1 MISEEI
7 SISILTPPTTQ
18 TPFGIRLSVA
28 NRDNI
33 EHLLL
38 FDEHHRSTQNIL
50 EMRINII
57 RHKKAS
63 PQAGFT
69 IANEC
74 LVLFTSAQEEN
85 AQRDSKQNGEDKAVN
100 EDHR

>member
-7 SISILTPPTTQ
+7 SINMLTPPTTQ

-38 FDEHHRSTQNIL
+38 SVEPSRLKQNIL

-57 RHKKAS
+57 RHKKSQPERLA
-63 PQAGFT
+63 
-69 IANEC
+69 
-74 LVLFTSAQEEN
+74 
-85 AQRDSKQNGEDKAVN
+85 
-100 EDHR
+100 

>member
-7 SISILTPPTTQ
+7 SINMLTPPTTQ

-38 FDEHHRSTQNIL
+38 SVEQSRSTQNIL

-57 RHKKAS
+57 RHKKSQPKRLA
-63 PQAGFT
+63 
-69 IANEC
+69 
-74 LVLFTSAQEEN
+74 
-85 AQRDSKQNGEDKAVN
+85 
-100 EDHR
+100 

>member
-33 EHLLL
+33 EHLLIYV
-38 FDEHHRSTQNIL
+38 EQPCSTQNTL

-57 RHKKAS
+57 TYKKAS
-63 PQAGFT
+63 PQAGF
-69 IANEC
+69 
-74 LVLFTSAQEEN
+74 L
-85 AQRDSKQNGEDKAVN
+85 
-100 EDHR
+100 

>member
-7 SISILTPPTTQ
+7 SINMLTPPTTQ

-38 FDEHHRSTQNIL
+38 SVEPSRSTQNIL

-57 RHKKAS
+57 RHKKSQPGRLA
-63 PQAGFT
+63 
-69 IANEC
+69 
-74 LVLFTSAQEEN
+74 
-85 AQRDSKQNGEDKAVN
+85 
-100 EDHR
+100 

>member
-1 MISEEI
+1 MISDEI
-7 SISILTPPTTQ
+7 SINMLTPPTTQ

-38 FDEHHRSTQNIL
+38 SVEQSRSTQNIL

-57 RHKKAS
+57 RHKKSQPGRLA
-63 PQAGFT
+63 
-69 IANEC
+69 
-74 LVLFTSAQEEN
+74 
-85 AQRDSKQNGEDKAVN
+85 
-100 EDHR
+100 